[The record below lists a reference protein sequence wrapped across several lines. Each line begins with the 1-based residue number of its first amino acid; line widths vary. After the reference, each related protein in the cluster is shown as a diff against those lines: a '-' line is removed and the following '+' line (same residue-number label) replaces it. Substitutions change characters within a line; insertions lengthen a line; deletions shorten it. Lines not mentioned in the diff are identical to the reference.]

1 MKQIEKFLIGIAIVF
16 GGSVGASAFTHPT
29 DSVAE
34 EGVQEVIIGNDN
46 ESLPVEGATTE
57 EYVDPILVLPP
68 LFEYPV
74 APEDLEWT
82 ERSNWLA
89 KHFWDD
95 FDFKQKSVGQSQLI
109 HALSTYIVPLHMAD
123 RDVALKSIKELIKK
137 LQKNPSLLYQFTNA
151 AERTMYSPATAEL
164 MIDEV
169 YVEFLKALVAN
180 KKIPA
185 LRKVRYEA
193 QLKSL
198 QNSMLGHPMPD
209 FLFTDRHGNPS
220 KYTAAGVPTI
230 IEFGNFDC
238 SDCRIARLR
247 LETDDELQQLVKA
260 EKARIMFISPD
271 VDDEEWAAWA
281 SAVKNYP
288 ESWIVGRA
296 SGLDDVIDLRVVP
309 CIFIIDAKGN
319 IVTKSAN
326 TDTAREYVK
335 THVAK

>member
-1 MKQIEKFLIGIAIVF
+1 MNHINKIICVATLIVCGSCMSVF
-16 GGSVGASAFTHPT
+16 GQTELTDTTTVSVDNYSA
-29 DSVAE
+29 AE
-34 EGVQEVIIGNDN
+34 EQGDM
-46 ESLPVEGATTE
+46 L
-57 EYVDPILVLPP
+57 LVLPP

-82 ERSNWLA
+82 ERSNWLVE
-89 KHFWDD
+89 HFWDD
-95 FDFKQKSVGQSQLI
+95 FDFKQKSVGQSQLV
-109 HALSTYIVPLHMAD
+109 HAFNTYVVPLHMAD
-123 RDVALKSIKELIKK
+123 RAVAIKGVKELLKK
-137 LQKNPSLLYQFTNA
+137 LQKNPSLLYQFTSA
-151 AERTMYSPATAEL
+151 AERTIYTPQTAEL

-198 QNSMLGHPMPD
+198 KNSMLGNPLPD

-230 IEFGNFDC
+230 IEFGDFDC

-247 LETDDELQQLVKA
+247 LETDEELQQLVDA
-260 EKARIMFISPD
+260 GKARIMFISPD
-271 VDDEEWAAWA
+271 ADSADNATWVA
-281 SAVKNYP
+281 SIKSYP
-288 ESWIVGRA
+288 QSWIVGKA
-296 SGLDDVIDLRVVP
+296 DGLDDVLDLRVVP
-309 CIFIIDAKGN
+309 CIYIIDSKGN

-326 TDTAREYVK
+326 TDIAREYVK
-335 THVAK
+335 THAAK